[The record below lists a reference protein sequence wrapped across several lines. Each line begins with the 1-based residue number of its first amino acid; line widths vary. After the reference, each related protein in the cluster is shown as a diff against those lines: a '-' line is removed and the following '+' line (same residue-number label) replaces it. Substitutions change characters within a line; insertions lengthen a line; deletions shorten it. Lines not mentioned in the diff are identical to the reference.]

1 MIVRPEVIKIA
12 KKIKLLL
19 MDCDGV
25 LTDGKLFFTENG
37 EEMKVFH
44 VRDGQG
50 LAMWHAAGF
59 RSGIIT
65 GRNSKMLERRA
76 NELNIDFLKQNSK
89 NKLDCFQEI
98 LSEAKVSMDEVAFVG
113 DDVQDIILLEKVGL
127 PIAVANAHSEL
138 FPFILHKTQAKGGS
152 GAVREVIDL
161 LLKSKQ
167 STQLKK
173 TFCST

>member
-1 MIVRPEVIKIA
+1 MTDKKEIIEKA
-12 KKIKLLL
+12 KKITLLL

-25 LTDGKLFFTENG
+25 LTDGKLYFTENG

-59 RSGIIT
+59 LSGIIT

-76 NELNIDFLKQNSK
+76 NELSVDFLKQNSK

-98 LSEAKVSMDEVAFVG
+98 ISEAKVSMDEVAFVG
-113 DDVQDIILLEKVGL
+113 DDVQDIILFEKVGL
-127 PIAVANAHSEL
+127 PITVADAHSDI
-138 FPFILHKTQAKGGS
+138 FPFILHKTKAKGGS
-152 GAVREVIDL
+152 GAIREVIDL

-167 STQLKK
+167 SA
-173 TFCST
+173 

>member
-1 MIVRPEVIKIA
+1 MTVQAEVIEKA

-25 LTDGKLFFTENG
+25 LTDGKLYFTENG
-37 EEMKVFH
+37 EEIKVFH

-65 GRNSKMLERRA
+65 GRNSKIVEKRA
-76 NELNIDFLKQNSK
+76 TELGVSFVKQGSK
-89 NKLDCFQEI
+89 NKVICFEEI
-98 LSEAKVSMDEVAFVG
+98 LAEVKVSLEEIAFVG
-113 DDVQDIILLEKVGL
+113 DDVQDIVIFEKVGL
-127 PIAVANAHSEL
+127 PIAVADAVEDV
-138 FPFILHKTQAKGGS
+138 FPYIIYKTNSAGGF

-161 LLKSKQ
+161 LLQ
-167 STQLKK
+167 AKK
-173 TFCST
+173 AV

>member
-1 MIVRPEVIKIA
+1 MTVQAEVIEKA
-12 KKIKLLL
+12 KKITLLL

-25 LTDGKLFFTENG
+25 LTDGKLYFTENG

-50 LAMWHAAGF
+50 LAMWHTAGF

-76 NELNIDFLKQNSK
+76 IELNVDFLKQNSK
-89 NKLDCFQEI
+89 NKLNCFQEI
-98 LSEAKVSMDEVAFVG
+98 VSDAKVSMDEIAFVG
-113 DDVQDIILLEKVGL
+113 DDIQDIILFEKVGL
-127 PIAVANAHSEL
+127 PIAVADAHSDV
-138 FPFILHKTQAKGGS
+138 FSYILYKTKAKGGS
-152 GAVREVIDL
+152 GAIREVVDL

-167 STQLKK
+167 DE
-173 TFCST
+173 